1 MSLIQWTIFV
11 FGSHLSRSTDTYV
24 ALTHGNPMQPFQ
36 QNFSFLKSDIN
47 QARNSSMLIIVK
59 RKNRKYWKKLLLVH
73 LILMLVLR
81 NVIHTII
88 SELQDNCSKIS
99 ISFNVVRIFQVF
111 LYPQTNVALAIFFFS
126 ASICIFSFAC
136 LNQLN
141 KLHEKGEGRERKSW
155 FS

>member
-1 MSLIQWTIFV
+1 MSLLKCKILDVINIMNNFCVWFSSLREHRHICCLD
-11 FGSHLSRSTDTYV
+11 SS
-24 ALTHGNPMQPFQ
+24 NPMQWFQ

-88 SELQDNCSKIS
+88 SEPQDNCNKIS

-111 LYPQTNVALAIFFFS
+111 LYPQTNVALAIYIYIFFFLLPS
-126 ASICIFSFAC
+126 VSFLLFA
-136 LNQLN
+136 
-141 KLHEKGEGRERKSW
+141 
-155 FS
+155 